1 MHAGGFQSAREL
13 LGQGRGLLGGVHALL
28 QRRPGRLPAL
38 QPLGGLLV
46 LFLGGA
52 RFPFQVGPFAADL
65 GAALF
70 GALRRAEGSQGLA
83 QALLDVGQLLGARFP
98 QRRRELRPGGGLGVR
113 GGQVRGGGR
122 AAQFQGGGDQGSA
135 SGPVQQV
142 ADAVPFGCGLGEQ
155 GGPPEGLRVEA
166 LQPVEFPRVL
176 GGPPGGGVPAL
187 DGGQRV
193 FGDVETLAG
202 RAPGDGR
209 PGTDG
214 LGESGV
220 ARLVAGHR
228 PGPQV
233 GAVAGG
239 LGEPLGGVQHLLV
252 AGADLGLGGPAAL
265 AEQGLDGGEA
275 AGVEEPA
282 EQAAAGRLVG
292 AQELRELPLREQH
305 DLAELLA
312 AHAEQLLDL
321 LADLLVGAAER
332 LPALAGV
339 LTQSALGLVLGG
351 ARAAFLRAFLFGPP
365 GDLQPASARGEFE
378 GDLGRGVGGGVVAAQ
393 AGAGGLAGA
402 GYGTVEGVADG
413 VEHGGLPGAGGSV
426 QQEDAGA
433 GQGVEIDLLGFG
445 EGSEGGHGQAV
456 QPHRW
461 VSRWLSSARTSSKAP
476 CRTARSASSAW
487 PPPRTWATKSSA
499 ISWSLRPLSRWA

>member
-52 RFPFQVGPFAADL
+52 GLPFQVGPFAADL

-83 QALLDVGQLLGARFP
+83 QALLDVGQLLGARFLEC
-98 QRRRELRPGGGLGVR
+98 RRELSPGGGLGVR
-113 GGQVRGGGR
+113 GGQVRGGGG
-122 AAQFQGGGDQGSA
+122 AAQFQGGGHQGSA
-135 SGPVQQV
+135 PGPVQQV
-142 ADAVPFGCGLGEQ
+142 AHTVPFGCGLVQQ
-155 GGPPEGLRVEA
+155 GGPPEGLRVA
-166 LQPVEFPRVL
+166 VLQPVEFPRVL

-193 FGDVETLAG
+193 FGDLETLAG

-209 PGTDG
+209 PGADC
-214 LGESGV
+214 LGESGI

-292 AQELRELPLREQH
+292 AQELRELPCGSSTTWQNCSRLMPSSCSISSPISWW
-305 DLAELLA
+305 
-312 AHAEQLLDL
+312 
-321 LADLLVGAAER
+321 ER
-332 LPALAGV
+332 LSGSQPSPVCSRSRLWAL
-339 LTQSALGLVLGG
+339 SLVVPVP
-351 ARAAFLRAFLFGPP
+351 RF
-365 GDLQPASARGEFE
+365 
-378 GDLGRGVGGGVVAAQ
+378 LGRSCSGRRVISNRRPPAVSSRVTSVGVSAA
-393 AGAGGLAGA
+393 A
-402 GYGTVEGVADG
+402 
-413 VEHGGLPGAGGSV
+413 
-426 QQEDAGA
+426 
-433 GQGVEIDLLGFG
+433 
-445 EGSEGGHGQAV
+445 
-456 QPHRW
+456 
-461 VSRWLSSARTSSKAP
+461 
-476 CRTARSASSAW
+476 
-487 PPPRTWATKSSA
+487 
-499 ISWSLRPLSRWA
+499 WSLRRLVPGAWRGPGTEP